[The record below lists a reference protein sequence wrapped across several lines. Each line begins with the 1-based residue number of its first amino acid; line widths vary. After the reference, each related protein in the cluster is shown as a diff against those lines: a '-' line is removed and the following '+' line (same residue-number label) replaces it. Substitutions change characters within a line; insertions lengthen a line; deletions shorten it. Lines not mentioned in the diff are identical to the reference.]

1 MMNYPSD
8 RISPHAVACAL
19 ALLCVTVAV
28 PAHGG
33 SLAPSLREALASAGP
48 NDRVPIVVLMD
59 EFPAPETLLG
69 EVRGMDR
76 EQRRARVVSML
87 QALADRSQ
95 RGVLEVL
102 DGEPGAAGRV
112 RVLWGVNGLA
122 LEATPAMIA
131 RLAELPEVRW
141 VLHDGGRGE
150 PADGAAEPGAAEPG
164 AAGGVP
170 ATGPTGGDTSGPN
183 PNATIRGEVTAMG
196 APQVWNELGYTG
208 AGVIVAVLDTGVYR
222 NHPDLADHIWT
233 NLDEVPGN
241 GIDDDANGYVD
252 DTWGWDLCNHDNE
265 PTSGSHGT
273 QVAGQVAGDG
283 TNGVVTGMAPDAE
296 LMVLGFDC
304 SPPDSIGWEASDYAI
319 ANGAH
324 VITESFIWPW
334 EDPPDYEGW
343 RRQTDTEL
351 AAGVLHLNAAGNDGQ
366 NASRPVPYNV
376 AAPANCPPP
385 WLHPD
390 QTIVGGIS
398 SVVAVANIDYST
410 NDLTPSSSRGPSAWE
425 DIVAWS
431 NPAYPYPLTP
441 AYMDY
446 PYHGGAEPGLL
457 KPDLSAYGNG
467 TSTTCPGTGYCSFSG
482 TSSATPHVTG
492 IVALMLQANPEATP
506 AELAEAL
513 MTTAQHRGA
522 PGKNLDYGT
531 GLVQAYPAVLAV
543 ESGVVFRSHAFDDT
557 SLGNADGGLD
567 PGEQV
572 TLSVT
577 VESRTDAPIVGLQAI
592 LTTTTPGITIHD
604 RVAYFPTLPA
614 RGTASSLAP
623 HFSLSVDPS
632 ACATIAI
639 FDLEFRYGSSVRRS
653 SFRVRVGTETP
664 LSGLDYD
671 METAAGWSSNPGS
684 ASAGRFVREDPVG
697 VSISGGLSNP
707 EDDTTPA
714 PGVMCW
720 VTGSG
725 GGSPSSNDV
734 DGGST
739 FLLSPTFGAPHVQ
752 AMSLTYDR
760 WYYDDSASSD
770 SYKAEVT
777 NDGGASWLLLEQ
789 RVSPTGGWKN
799 LSTDLMALLA
809 PSENMRLRFTATDGG
824 ADSVVE
830 AAVDEVHIRG
840 MWVDCQSFSPPLLSA
855 PNPVGGSLRVS
866 ADAAG
871 HVVLTWN
878 APPVD
883 GGHGP
888 ATLYR
893 IERAL
898 APQGPWIEAGSATS
912 TRWVDV
918 DALGTPDP
926 YFYRVTAENS
936 GGGE

>member
-1 MMNYPSD
+1 MRSCRSNGMAT
-8 RISPHAVACAL
+8 RAVACAL
-19 ALLCVTVAV
+19 AVLFVTISV
-28 PAHGG
+28 PARGG
-33 SLAPSLREALASAGP
+33 SLAPSLRQALASAEP
-48 NDRVPIVVLMD
+48 DARLPVVILMA
-59 EFPAPETLLG
+59 EFPKPGELLN

-76 EQRRARVVSML
+76 GQRRARVVSKL
-87 QALADRSQ
+87 KTLAERTQ
-95 RGVLEVL
+95 RGVR
-102 DGEPGAAGRV
+102 AAIDEEGGVTPRM

-122 LEATPAMIA
+122 VELNRDLIERVAA
-131 RLAELPEVRW
+131 LPEVRW

-150 PADGAAEPGAAEPG
+150 PAGGGGELAGEPGAPG
-164 AAGGVP
+164 GIP

-196 APQVWNELGYTG
+196 APQVWDELGYTG

-222 NHPDLADHIWT
+222 DHPDLADHIWT

-241 GIDDDANGYVD
+241 GLDDDANGYID

-265 PTSGSHGT
+265 PTSGAHGT

-366 NASRPVPYNV
+366 NSSRPVPYNV

-398 SVVAVANIDYST
+398 SVVAVANIDYAT

-431 NPAYPYPLTP
+431 NPAYPFPLTP
-441 AYMDY
+441 EYMDY
-446 PYHGGAEPGLL
+446 PYHDGAELGLL

-482 TSSATPHVTG
+482 TSSATPHVAGT
-492 IVALMLQANPEATP
+492 VALMLQANPEATP

-513 MTTAQHRGA
+513 MTTAQHRGP
-522 PGKNLDYGT
+522 PGKNIDFGT
-531 GLVQAYPAVLAV
+531 GMIQAYPAVLAV
-543 ESGVVFRSHAFDDT
+543 ESGVVYESHAFDDDA
-557 SLGNADGGLD
+557 LGNGDGGLD

-572 TLSVT
+572 ALSVT
-577 VESRTDAPIVGLQAI
+577 VESRTDAPIDGLQAI

-604 RVAYFPTLPA
+604 RVAYFPALPA
-614 RGTASSLAP
+614 RGTATSLSP
-623 HFSLSVDPS
+623 HFSLSVDPA
-632 ACATIAI
+632 ACAATAV
-639 FDLEFRYGSSVRRS
+639 FDLEFRYGGSVRRS
-653 SFRVRVGTETP
+653 SFRARVGTDLP
-664 LSGLDYD
+664 LTGFDYD
-671 METAAGWSSNPGS
+671 MESAAGWTSNPGS
-684 ASAGRFVREDPVG
+684 STRGAWVREDPVG
-697 VSISGGLSNP
+697 VGITGGFSNP
-707 EDDTTPA
+707 EDDTTPD
-714 PGVMCW
+714 PGTLCW

-725 GGSPSSNDV
+725 GGGPNDNDV

-739 FLLSPTFGAPHVQ
+739 YLRSPRFGAPKVYEL
-752 AMSLTYDR
+752 SLSYDR

-770 SYKAEVT
+770 SFKAEVS
-777 NDGGASWLLLEQ
+777 NDDGASWVLLEQ
-789 RVSPTGGWKN
+789 RVTPTSGWKN
-799 LSTDLMALLA
+799 FSTDLMALLA
-809 PSENMRLRFTATDGG
+809 PSETMRLRFTATDGG
-824 ADSVVE
+824 SDSVVE
-830 AAVDEVHIRG
+830 AAVDEVHISG
-840 MWVDCQSFSPPLLSA
+840 MWVDCQAFSPPPLTP
-855 PNPVGGSLRVS
+855 PNPVGDSLRVS
-866 ADAAG
+866 ADPAG
-871 HVVLTWN
+871 HAVLTWD

-883 GGHGP
+883 GSHGP

-893 IERAL
+893 IQRAL
-898 APQGPWIEAGSATS
+898 DPQGPWIEAGSATS

-918 DALGTPDP
+918 DALGTPQSH
-926 YFYRVTAENS
+926 YYSVTAENS